1 MFESLFEN
9 LKFVDEGTMQGAVFA
24 IGIAVYYLCKKLF
37 TKNDRY

>member
-37 TKNDRY
+37 ASKDKF